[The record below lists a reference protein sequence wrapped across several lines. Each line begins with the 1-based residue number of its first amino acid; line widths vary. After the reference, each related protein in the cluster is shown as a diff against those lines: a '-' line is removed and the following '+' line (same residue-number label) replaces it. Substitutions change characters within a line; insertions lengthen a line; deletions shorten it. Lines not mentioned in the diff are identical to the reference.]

1 MDYINNLFRKMG
13 SAPPTNK
20 TGRKVVEQKLE
31 NSKKTGV
38 LSLSEHGLEHCPNQ
52 VFE

>member
-1 MDYINNLFRKMG
+1 MG
-13 SAPPTNK
+13 NAQPHNK

-31 NSKKTGV
+31 NARKTGV
-38 LSLSEHGLEHCPNQ
+38 LSLSEHKLESCPNP

>member
-1 MDYINNLFRKMG
+1 MG
-13 SAPPTNK
+13 NTQPHNK

-31 NSKKTGV
+31 NAKKTGV
-38 LSLSEHGLEHCPNQ
+38 LSLSEHKFENVPSQ